1 MILATVYVVI
11 RRLWAENTVTYDE
24 LQLQGHDVI
33 TSRVLASASAHALE
47 ADVPLVYRFGS
58 LLFGWLRLLA

>member
-1 MILATVYVVI
+1 MG
-11 RRLWAENTVTYDE
+11 AENTVTYDE

-33 TSRVLASASAHALE
+33 TSRVLASPSAHALE